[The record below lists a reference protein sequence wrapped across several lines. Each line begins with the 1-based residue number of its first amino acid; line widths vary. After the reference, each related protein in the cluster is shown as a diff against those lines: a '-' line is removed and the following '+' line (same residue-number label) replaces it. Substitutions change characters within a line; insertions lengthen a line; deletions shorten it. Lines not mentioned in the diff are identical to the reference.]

1 MGQVILSIS
10 ALLSGMALIFLGHG
24 MLGTLLP
31 LRMGMAEF
39 PPFVVGMVM
48 SAYFVGTVF
57 GVFLGGRLIANVGH
71 IRTFAALASIISAAA
86 VAHPFLVAP
95 LPWGM
100 LRLVHGF
107 CLAGILMCTES
118 WLNER
123 VTNEIRGR
131 VFSFYM
137 ISIYLAQ
144 GGGQFLLNLE
154 GDSQFTLFIIASILF
169 SLALV
174 PVAITRVQAPAPIK
188 PSRLRLKEL
197 YATSPL
203 GISGAFASGV
213 ILGGFYGLAP
223 YFAQQTGLGFDGAA
237 KFMAAAIVGGLLL
250 QWPMGRLSDR
260 FDRRTVFGG
269 LALAACVTSVAFFI
283 LPEGEQAPLL
293 VLAAVFGG
301 TLFTLYP
308 LCVAHTND
316 HIERGD
322 LVRASGGLI
331 VTYGIGAA
339 IGPVATAGL
348 ISLVGPFGLF
358 IFIAAVALAIASFTF
373 WRMGQR
379 PAPTA
384 EQQAPFQ
391 PVPRT
396 TPVASQLDPRS
407 ESGEPGFEFESSE
420 PDRPA

>member
-10 ALLSGMALIFLGHG
+10 ALLLGMALIFLGHG

-31 LRMGMAEF
+31 LRMGMADF
-39 PPFVVGMVM
+39 PPVVVGMVM
-48 SAYFVGTVF
+48 SAYFIGQVF
-57 GVFLGGRLIANVGH
+57 GVFLGSRLIANVGH
-71 IRTFAALASIISAAA
+71 VRTFAALASILSAAA
-86 VAHPFLVAP
+86 IAHPFLFAP
-95 LPWGM
+95 LPWGA

-107 CLAGILMCTES
+107 CLAGLLMCTES

-123 VTNEIRGR
+123 ATNEIRGR
-131 VFSFYM
+131 VLSLYM
-137 ISIYLAQ
+137 TTVYLAQ
-144 GGGQFLLNLE
+144 GGGQFLLFL
-154 GDSQFTLFIIASILF
+154 GDEHQYTLFIVASILF

-174 PVAITRVQAPAPIK
+174 PVAVTRVRAPAPIK

-197 YATSPL
+197 YAVSPL
-203 GISGAFASGV
+203 GISGAFASGI

-237 KFMAAAIVGGLLL
+237 RFMAAAIVGGLLL

-269 LALAACVTSVAFFI
+269 LALAVCVISVAFFT

-293 VLAAVFGG
+293 ILAAVFGG

-316 HIERGD
+316 HVAPGD

-339 IGPVATAGL
+339 IGPVAAAGL
-348 ISLVGPFGLF
+348 ISLIGPFGLF
-358 IFIAAVALAIASFTF
+358 IFIGAVALGIAAFTF

-379 PAPTA
+379 AAPAT
-384 EQQAPFQ
+384 EQQGPFQ

-396 TPVASQLDPRS
+396 TPVASELDPRA
-407 ESGEPGFEFESSE
+407 E
-420 PDRPA
+420 

>member
-1 MGQVILSIS
+1 
-10 ALLSGMALIFLGHG
+10 

-31 LRMGMAEF
+31 LRMGMADF

-71 IRTFAALASIISAAA
+71 IRTFAALASILSATAI
-86 VAHPFLVAP
+86 AHPFLVAP
-95 LPWGM
+95 LPWGI
-100 LRLVHGF
+100 LRLVYGF

-123 VTNEIRGR
+123 ATNEIRGR
-131 VFSFYM
+131 VLSLYM
-137 ISIYLAQ
+137 TTVYLGQ
-144 GGGQFLLNLE
+144 GGGQFLLFL
-154 GDSQFTLFIIASILF
+154 DDKQQFTLFIVASILF

-174 PVAITRVQAPAPIK
+174 PIAVTRVREPAPIE
-188 PSRLRLKEL
+188 PVRLRLKEL
-197 YATSPL
+197 YGLSPL
-203 GISGAFASGV
+203 GLSGAFASG
-213 ILGGFYGLAP
+213 IMLGGFYGLAP
-223 YFAQQTGLGFDGAA
+223 YFAQQTGLGFEGAA
-237 KFMAAAIVGGLLL
+237 KFMAAAIVGGLAL

-269 LALAACVTSVAFFI
+269 VALAVCVTSFAFFA
-283 LPEGEQAPLL
+283 LPEGGQAPLF
-293 VLAAVFGG
+293 VLAAIFGG
-301 TLFTLYP
+301 ALFTLYP

-316 HIERGD
+316 HIGPGD

-339 IGPVATAGL
+339 IGPVAAAGL
-348 ISLVGPFGLF
+348 IGFVGPFGLF
-358 IFIAAVALAIASFTF
+358 VFIGAVALAIASYTF

-379 PAPTA
+379 SAPPA
-384 EQQAPFQ
+384 EQQGPFQ

-396 TPVASQLDPRS
+396 TPVASHLDPRA
-407 ESGEPGFEFESSE
+407 ESGEP
-420 PDRPA
+420 